1 MNKNWWFL
9 FEKVKNYQYFATNI
23 FSSEKCEKN
32 WHFRPK
38 NWKGWSHNLE
48 TFHEEN
54 LGVVK
59 KKPRKRKNYGC
70 SPSLWIL
77 IFKIYKYLPI
87 FFQARIWPSHIWT
100 VVFYSAFNSSPKP
113 SATGITKCVGHLWK
127 SSFIGDKEG

>member
-1 MNKNWWFL
+1 MHI
-9 FEKVKNYQYFATNI
+9 FEQKLVISFWKGKKLPIFCHKYF
-23 FSSEKCEKN
+23 FKWKMWKKN

-54 LGVVK
+54 LGVVE
-59 KKPRKRKNYGC
+59 KKPRKRKNYGG

-100 VVFYSAFNSSPKP
+100 VVFYSAFNSSPNTMCWTFVKFFFYR
-113 SATGITKCVGHLWK
+113 W
-127 SSFIGDKEG
+127 